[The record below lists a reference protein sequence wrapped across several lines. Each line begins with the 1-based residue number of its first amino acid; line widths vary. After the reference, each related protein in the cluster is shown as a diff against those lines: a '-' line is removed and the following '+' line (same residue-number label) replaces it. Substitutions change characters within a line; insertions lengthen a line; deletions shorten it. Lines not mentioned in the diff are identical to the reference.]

1 MLWVCFGQ
9 ESKVSL
15 HLLSFQPGDKAPG
28 LCVSFGIKGKAL
40 LPLVGRSVCL
50 SVWQYGKGR
59 GERKTTTT
67 SETCTDK
74 GLPRHLTNLFSIV
87 TQFFIFFFPL
97 PLFSPL
103 LWSKSH

>member
-50 SVWQYGKGR
+50 SGSMERGGARGR
-59 GERKTTTT
+59 
-67 SETCTDK
+67 
-74 GLPRHLTNLFSIV
+74 
-87 TQFFIFFFPL
+87 QPL
-97 PLFSPL
+97 PLKHAQIKAFL
-103 LWSKSH
+103 GT